1 MPVQGCRKD
10 GKPGYKYGEGG
21 TCYTYTAGN
30 KASRDAAYSK
40 AVKQGQAIKASQG
53 GNNGH

>member
-1 MPVQGCRKD
+1 MPARKCTKN
-10 GKPGYKYGEGG
+10 GKPGYKWGKEGA
-21 TCYTYTAGN
+21 CYPYTPGD

-53 GNNGH
+53 EK